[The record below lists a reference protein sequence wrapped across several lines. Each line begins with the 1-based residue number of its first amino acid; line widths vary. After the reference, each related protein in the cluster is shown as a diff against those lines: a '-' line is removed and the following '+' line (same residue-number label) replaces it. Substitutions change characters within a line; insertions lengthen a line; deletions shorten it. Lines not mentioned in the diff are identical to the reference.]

1 MCFLWYYLNWP
12 ATNKNIPGSLIVW
25 KLNSMIMSKKWCKNK
40 LAFLSSKIYCLPN
53 IPKCYDYQSQKI
65 QFPKFPRRSVCVCS
79 RPVCVTWLQRVL
91 NVCFSQLAL
100 SHQTSWRTH
109 MSSWLAVGAQYSP
122 TLMAFISHDQSC
134 ASHQTASPRTVTVRD
149 CSSTSHWPLSQQLH
163 VRITTGFNAMWGQE
177 PVIDVI
183 VKGGCFYFL
192 SHMSAFWL
200 LLTVSTLHTANCF
213 AEFKKCV
220 SFIA

>member
-1 MCFLWYYLNWP
+1 MLWLPIPEDSISQIPQTKCLCVFTSCLCHVVAASPECVFLP
-12 ATNKNIPGSLIVW
+12 ARSE
-25 KLNSMIMSKKWCKNK
+25 SSDK
-40 LAFLSSKIYCLPN
+40 LAYPHVKLTRCWRPILPHTDGV
-53 IPKCYDYQSQKI
+53 Y
-65 QFPKFPRRSVCVCS
+65 FTRSELCFTSDCVS
-79 RPVCVTWLQRVL
+79 
-91 NVCFSQLAL
+91 
-100 SHQTSWRTH
+100 
-109 MSSWLAVGAQYSP
+109 
-122 TLMAFISHDQSC
+122 
-134 ASHQTASPRTVTVRD
+134 TVRD

-192 SHMSAFWL
+192 SHLSAFWL